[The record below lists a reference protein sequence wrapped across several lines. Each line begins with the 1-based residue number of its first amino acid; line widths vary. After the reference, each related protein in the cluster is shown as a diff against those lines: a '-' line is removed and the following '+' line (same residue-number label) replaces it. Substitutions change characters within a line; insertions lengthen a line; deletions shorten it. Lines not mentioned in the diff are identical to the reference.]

1 MLSRR
6 CLYSTPLAA
15 FLFATQLVTNEGFAQ
30 EGEELPSVN
39 STEALPEAPASE
51 VPAAQNVLLRIKV
64 KGTGVSL
71 TKVEV
76 KMGEATFFSDPKGEV
91 SISIPPEGDGV
102 AKLFRN
108 GYEPVDIQYS
118 ALRPPGEFDIFLYPA
133 ISDDNVVVVTGQ
145 RRPQVSRKTVS
156 VEESRK
162 IAPGGDPAQVVKLLP
177 GVQTNGFGSDIIV
190 RGSGPRDT
198 RYYIDDLEV
207 PFLFHG
213 VGNLSVI
220 PPALMT
226 EVSFDAGGFGSE
238 YGNATGGVIVIRTK
252 NDVPDRPMTELTANI
267 PFYSGVFHTRP
278 LSEDS
283 SLSVAVRRSY
293 IEVFIDAALKSEE
306 GGGDITL
313 VPYFGDIHAVY
324 LKKNESGHTKFSVLS
339 AYDGVSAAIPSDSF
353 ADEDGRA
360 SIEFKTSFINLG
372 VEKLNRINRD
382 WKYTTT
388 PQIYYFESNADF
400 VGNAFALD
408 VTTLRVPTEF
418 SKRLSK
424 TEELVFGVDPAVGR
438 ADIDLN
444 AIDFR
449 PGDPTFDPEDAPRR
463 RVIVKVPF
471 QAYAAWTSI
480 DKQFGNV
487 LVTPGIRTNYD
498 SLIKKSSYDPRLRAR
513 IAINDSNV
521 IKTAVGQYSQSP
533 DPAAASVD
541 FGNPDLKYIRSNH
554 YVLGLETKWGEN
566 WVTEFQG
573 FYKTA
578 YDDVRDD
585 PDTRYNNDGSFKSVG
600 GEVFIRRNLTGRLFG
615 WLSYTYSKTQ
625 ERDTDTEPFR
635 DSRYDQTHV
644 LNVVSSYRLTSVWE
658 LGTRYNYHTGDT
670 FTPTNDSV
678 YNANL
683 DKYQPRDKPGDQSS
697 ERLPDYNALTFYATK
712 DFLFDTWKM
721 ALKFGMESYWPKAQ
735 VSGIGYNYDYSKEQE
750 QKGLTAIPF
759 LEVRGEL

>member
-1 MLSRR
+1 MGFQKRR
-6 CLYSTPLAA
+6 FSKYSGHY
-15 FLFATQLVTNEGFAQ
+15 NY
-30 EGEELPSVN
+30 N
-39 STEALPEAPASE
+39 Y
-51 VPAAQNVLLRIKV
+51 
-64 KGTGVSL
+64 SL
-71 TKVEV
+71 TFFDEIEETRV
-76 KMGEATFFSDPKGEV
+76 ASFSDPKGEV
-91 SISIPPEGDGV
+91 SISIPAEGDGV
-102 AKLFRN
+102 VRLFRN
-108 GYEPVDIQYS
+108 GYEPLDVQFS

-133 ISDDNVVVVTGQ
+133 VSDDNVVVVTGQ

-177 GVQTNGFGSDIIV
+177 GVQTSGFGSDVIV

-207 PFLFHG
+207 PFLFHS
-213 VGNLSVI
+213 VGNLSVV

-252 NDVPDRPMTELTANI
+252 NDIPERPMTELVANV

-278 LSEDS
+278 LSETS

-293 IEVFIDAALKSEE
+293 IEVFIDAALKNEE

-313 VPYFGDIHAVY
+313 VPYFADMHTVY
-324 LKKNESGHTKFSVLS
+324 LNKTENGHSKFTILG

-372 VEKLNRINRD
+372 LEKMGRINRD

-388 PQIYYFESNADF
+388 PQVYYFESNANF

-408 VTTLRVPTEF
+408 VTTVRSPTEF

-424 TEELVFGVDPAVGR
+424 TEELVFGIDPAVGR
-438 ADIDLN
+438 ADLDIN

-449 PGDPTFDPEDAPRR
+449 PDDPGFDPEDAHMR
-463 RVIVKVPF
+463 RVIVKIPF
-471 QAYAAWTSI
+471 QNYSAWTSI

-487 LVTPGIRTNYD
+487 LVTPGVRAYYD
-498 SLIKKSSYDPRLRAR
+498 SLIKKTSADPRLRAR
-513 IAINDSNV
+513 VAVNETNV

-533 DPAAASVD
+533 DPAASSAD

-566 WVTEFQG
+566 WVTEVQG

-578 YDDVRDD
+578 YDDVRSDVT
-585 PDTRYNNDGSFKSVG
+585 TRYNSDGSFRSIG
-600 GEVFIRRNLTGRLFG
+600 GELFIRRNLTGRLFG
-615 WLSYTYSKTQ
+615 WLSYTYSKTE
-625 ERDTDTEPFR
+625 ERDSDADPFR

-644 LNVVSSYRLTSVWE
+644 LNLVSSYRLTSVWE
-658 LGTRYNYHTGDT
+658 IGTRYNYHTGDT
-670 FTPTNDSV
+670 FTPTTDSV

-683 DKYQPRDKPGDQSS
+683 DKYQPRDDPENKSS
-697 ERLPDYNALTFYATK
+697 ERLPDYNSVTVYATK

-721 ALKFGMESYWPKAQ
+721 ALKFGMESYWPKTQ
-735 VSGIGYNYDYSKEQE
+735 VFGIGYNYDYSKEEE